1 MNLPWGIYGVM
12 THNGSSAADD
22 VIYSSSFIAYAIS
35 VIVSS
40 LFPDEYSNE
49 GEILEAIPDL
59 PVSQEDALVLK
70 DVFDL
75 VNPEAL
81 VRKSAEDLYRF
92 GVDFVED
99 HIQGD
104 PDRNH

>member
-1 MNLPWGIYGVM
+1 MNLPWEIYGVM

-22 VIYSSSFIAYAIS
+22 VIYSSSFIAHAIP
-35 VIVSS
+35 VIVPS

-49 GEILEAIPDL
+49 GQILETIPDL
-59 PVSQEDALVLK
+59 PVPQEDALVLK

>member
-1 MNLPWGIYGVM
+1 MP
-12 THNGSSAADD
+12 
-22 VIYSSSFIAYAIS
+22 
-35 VIVSS
+35 S
-40 LFPDEYSNE
+40 LFPDEYSDE
-49 GEILEAIPDL
+49 GEMLEAIPDL
-59 PVSQEDALVLK
+59 PVSQQDALVLK

-81 VRKSAEDLYRF
+81 VRKPAEDFYRF

>member
-1 MNLPWGIYGVM
+1 MP
-12 THNGSSAADD
+12 
-22 VIYSSSFIAYAIS
+22 
-35 VIVSS
+35 S

-49 GEILEAIPDL
+49 GQMLEAIPDL

-75 VNPEAL
+75 VNPQAL